1 MHPFL
6 PYSSLCLLFVFA
18 VSVATLV
25 IVSILLARDSA
36 HVAVVQSLAS
46 ALADTPAV
54 VADWQTPERNTILAC
69 SLLAL
74 AIVHEDDQL
83 NGTQIGPARTARA
96 LAISHIALADAVG
109 ASTGIYRPYT
119 DTPLPNIS
127 TGSSNGLST
136 SLNTDSLMRAAAVRA
151 TVDTLL
157 AIYGTAQQQQQTLRA
172 NASRLLAA
180 IPDSAAKLAGIKIGA
195 DAARRILAARA
206 DDGSDHTEPPASK
219 YESNLP
225 GRWRRDPISKNAVAL
240 GGLWGSLV
248 QPFVLESARQ
258 FACAPPPSIDSMQ
271 YVIEYDAAVALG
283 SDGTTTPTVRDA
295 TQTQIA
301 NENWSPHSLFLATH
315 TNCADCN
322 ATTLSRTLAIVG
334 IVLADTSLAAFKSL
348 YDLLRERPVT
358 AIRNGVRD
366 GNDATAGFPQFT
378 PYGATPPY
386 PSMPNIDVSL
396 ASAWADVM
404 RQLRNT
410 NATQQQQQADVTGV
424 YSGTNWYSDATNA
437 AIQAK
442 QIAQYIAA
450 RVYQPIE

>member
-1 MHPFL
+1 
-6 PYSSLCLLFVFA
+6 
-18 VSVATLV
+18 
-25 IVSILLARDSA
+25 
-36 HVAVVQSLAS
+36 
-46 ALADTPAV
+46 
-54 VADWQTPERNTILAC
+54 
-69 SLLAL
+69 
-74 AIVHEDDQL
+74 
-83 NGTQIGPARTARA
+83 
-96 LAISHIALADAVG
+96 
-109 ASTGIYRPYT
+109 
-119 DTPLPNIS
+119 
-127 TGSSNGLST
+127 
-136 SLNTDSLMRAAAVRA
+136 VRA

-225 GRWRRDPISKNAVAL
+225 GRWRR
-240 GGLWGSLV
+240 
-248 QPFVLESARQ
+248 ARQ